1 MFVTWLISYDACG
14 FSTYLYKNIFR
25 NIIGLWEYVGYTVF
39 ITVWLY
45 MISLCDPA
53 NNNAD
58 GKLCHLSCSTQ
69 GKYLITP
76 FLIKAYH
83 TTYILLLIKLVVKK
97 LRAMHG
103 MHLMMI
109 RQLRISS
116 DNGCLLAC
124 KICLAT
130 RVQLN
135 DCSLCLK
142 GETAV
147 HLFMPPLAWLHTLF
161 SCFGLCT
168 TIAWLDIHSAS
179 NPSCMLHTQLKSNQT
194 KIVSCWGRRLFFSL
208 YLLTFSCK
216 KDISLPL
223 SLSFLWN

>member
-1 MFVTWLISYDACG
+1 
-14 FSTYLYKNIFR
+14 
-25 NIIGLWEYVGYTVF
+25 VGYTVF

-147 HLFMPPLAWLHTLF
+147 HLFMPPCMIAHTFLLF
-161 SCFGLCT
+161 WTLYCY
-168 TIAWLDIHSAS
+168 
-179 NPSCMLHTQLKSNQT
+179 
-194 KIVSCWGRRLFFSL
+194 SL
-208 YLLTFSCK
+208 G
-216 KDISLPL
+216 PV
-223 SLSFLWN
+223 

>member
-1 MFVTWLISYDACG
+1 M
-14 FSTYLYKNIFR
+14 
-25 NIIGLWEYVGYTVF
+25 GYTVF

-116 DNGCLLAC
+116 DNACLQDMPSH
-124 KICLAT
+124 T
-130 RVQLN
+130 
-135 DCSLCLK
+135 S
-142 GETAV
+142 TAE
-147 HLFMPPLAWLHTLF
+147 
-161 SCFGLCT
+161 
-168 TIAWLDIHSAS
+168 
-179 NPSCMLHTQLKSNQT
+179 
-194 KIVSCWGRRLFFSL
+194 
-208 YLLTFSCK
+208 
-216 KDISLPL
+216 
-223 SLSFLWN
+223 

>member
-14 FSTYLYKNIFR
+14 FSTYLYKIIFR

-116 DNGCLLAC
+116 DNACLQDMPSHTSTAEWLLSLLEGWNCCPSFHAPPC
-124 KICLAT
+124 MIAHTFLLFWT
-130 RVQLN
+130 LYYYSLVGY
-135 DCSLCLK
+135 SLCIQSIMH
-142 GETAV
+142 A
-147 HLFMPPLAWLHTLF
+147 PHT
-161 SCFGLCT
+161 
-168 TIAWLDIHSAS
+168 
-179 NPSCMLHTQLKSNQT
+179 TQIKSNQNS
-194 KIVSCWGRRLFFSL
+194 ILLRSSSFFFSVL
-208 YLLTFSCK
+208 V
-216 KDISLPL
+216 DIFLQKGHLPPPL